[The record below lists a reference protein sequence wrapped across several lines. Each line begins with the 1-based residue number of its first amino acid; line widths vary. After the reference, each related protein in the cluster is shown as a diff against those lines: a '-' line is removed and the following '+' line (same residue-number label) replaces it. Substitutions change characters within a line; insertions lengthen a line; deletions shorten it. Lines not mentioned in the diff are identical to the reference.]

1 MPNINADMS
10 NLNSW
15 MADSANAGDAEPERA
30 TEDVV
35 AELTSL

>member
-30 TEDVV
+30 
-35 AELTSL
+35 